1 VPKSFYLPVA
11 ALLGF
16 LASIAPNLNSA
27 HAEGKAT
34 RADIMPVEQIKR
46 GMKGYGLTVFEGT
59 TPEKFGVEVIDVLDN
74 FQPHQELI
82 LIKTVHPRL
91 DVAKVVAGMSG
102 SPVYIDGKMI
112 GAYAYGWTFGTEPVA
127 GVTPIRMMLDDM
139 ARPLPKQ
146 IDGIPFGALPRPR
159 QASRGAGSG
168 RSEPGGKRTVT
179 GSLYKGER
187 GSYDVNRH
195 AHQLATAK
203 SQMLGTVPGALMPVS
218 TPLLMGGMTARSVG
232 WAKELLAPLGLEPL
246 QAGGG
251 GKADPTAPKRFVD
264 GGAVGISLIRGD
276 ISATGLGTV
285 TRVEGDSLVAFGH
298 PMMNSGVT
306 NLPTAIGKILWF
318 LASDMRSFKIGMP
331 VRDIGAMVNDRQSSI
346 VVSHSVEAPV
356 IPVKM
361 KIKGVPGAPVT
372 DWNFEVAHEKFMTPA
387 FMAVAL
393 GNAMQTTAAERQDVS
408 WTVKSSLEVKDHGVI
423 QLEDQ
428 GVALGGTPDEREF
441 AESPL
446 VKAAGAI
453 LNNPWEP
460 VVILGAE
467 VEIELRYERDILRL
481 RGADLI
487 ETEIDAGEPARV
499 RLTLEPYSGKA
510 ITRVIAIPLP
520 RHLAG
525 ETVSITLE
533 PGYNVEYE
541 SAAPESVSELV
552 SNLERQSYPA
562 KSVVA
567 SFATGDSA
575 VSYKG
580 RIAMNLPP
588 GALDSIQPVTTSVAP
603 DTFGTQVRRVF
614 TLGQFMTGQDSV
626 SVKIRPVLR

>member
-11 ALLGF
+11 ALLGL
-16 LASIAPNLNSA
+16 LASIVPNLNSA
-27 HAEGKAT
+27 RAEGKAT
-34 RADIMPVEQIKR
+34 RTDIMPVDQIKR

-74 FQPHQELI
+74 FQPQQELI
-82 LIKTVHPRL
+82 LIKTEHPRL

-102 SPVYIDGKMI
+102 SPIFIDGKMI
-112 GAYAYGWTFGTEPVA
+112 GAYAYGWTFGREPVA
-127 GVTPIRMMLDDM
+127 GVTPIRSMLDDL

-146 IDGIPFGALPRPR
+146 IDGIPFGTLPRPR
-159 QASRGAGSG
+159 PVAQSGSRG
-168 RSEPGGKRTVT
+168 KRAVT
-179 GSLYKGER
+179 GSLYHGER
-187 GSYDVNRH
+187 GSYDVTRH
-195 AHQLATAK
+195 AHQLADAK
-203 SQMLGTVPGALMPVS
+203 SKLLGTAPGAIMPVS

-232 WAKELLAPLGLEPL
+232 WAKDLLAPLGLEPL

-251 GKADPTAPKRFVD
+251 GKSDPDAPKRFVD

-285 TRVEGDSLVAFGH
+285 TRVEGDKLVAFGH

-306 NLPTAIGKILWF
+306 NLPTAIGRILWF

-356 IPVKM
+356 IPVKL
-361 KIKGVPGAPVT
+361 IVKGAPGAPYT
-372 DWNFEVAHEKFMTPA
+372 DWNFEIAHEKFMTPA

-393 GNAMQTTAAERQDVS
+393 GNAMQATAAERQDVS
-408 WTVKSSLEVKDHGVI
+408 WTVKSRLEVKDHGVI

-460 VVILGAE
+460 AVLLSAQ

-510 ITRVIAIPLP
+510 ITRVVSIPIP
-520 RHLAG
+520 RQLAG

-533 PGYNVEYE
+533 PGYNVEYD
-541 SAAPESVSELV
+541 SAAPESVGELV
-552 SNLERQSYPA
+552 QNLEHQSYPA

-575 VSYKG
+575 VSFKG
-580 RIAMNLPP
+580 RIAKNLPP

-614 TLGQFMTGQDSV
+614 TIGQFMTGQDSV